1 MIRCLSDPSTF
12 VPHHILETF
21 VLRTAGG
28 IIPEVPFAH
37 HPCSVARLRKV
48 LSNGDFVV
56 VQIAPPAGCPVS
68 TGAGRVPAGHQG
80 CPGGC
85 TKRADMEIGQS
96 NGLGMEFIEVGR
108 LNDRVAVAGEIA
120 IALIISHKDDDI
132 WPFSGPS
139 KYG

>member
-1 MIRCLSDPSTF
+1 MTNTS
-12 VPHHILETF
+12 
-21 VLRTAGG
+21 
-28 IIPEVPFAH
+28 
-37 HPCSVARLRKV
+37 KV
-48 LSNGDFVV
+48 R
-56 VQIAPPAGCPVS
+56 VQP
-68 TGAGRVPAGHQG
+68 GHQR
-80 CPGGC
+80 CPGGSA
-85 TKRADMEIGQS
+85 KRADMEIGQS